1 MAATLAAPA
10 LPTGIEFADS
20 LIRVTERLSALM
32 ETEVDLLRGNRARDI
47 KALQTD
53 KESLDPPP
61 LNWSTVYFSERRIK
75 DGNETT
81 QTRRDSLQAT
91 AG

>member
-1 MAATLAAPA
+1 MEITQ
-10 LPTGIEFADS
+10 THDTKI
-20 LIRVTERLSALM
+20 LSAM
-32 ETEVDLLRGNRARDI
+32 VDLLVSSAQG
-47 KALQTD
+47 
-53 KESLDPPP
+53 DPPP

-81 QTRRDSLQAT
+81 QTRRDSLQVT